1 MDELAYEAL
10 YFIFLAA
17 VYFIYLE
24 ISKHKQTFYARI
36 NNISSYEKNLS
47 LLNKAFAIYII

>member
-1 MDELAYEAL
+1 MAELAYEAL
-10 YFIFLAA
+10 YFILLAA

-36 NNISSYEKNLS
+36 NNIISNEKNVS
-47 LLNKAFAIYII
+47 LLNKAFAIYVI

>member
-24 ISKHKQTFYARI
+24 ISKPKQTFYARI
-36 NNISSYEKNLS
+36 NNIIPYEK
-47 LLNKAFAIYII
+47 I